1 MKPNYRI
8 VNLVTILAVLGAAY
22 LVYYVLSA
30 REAARLAKI
39 EDEMASLT
47 VVDEG
52 PSAQLLNAAGVQLF
66 LHTGEAWKAG
76 ETSRAQG
83 RMITKVIFTTPESI
97 TETNVNACDKFLT
110 LSYVSCF
117 DVPLTKDQL
126 RVLSRLRK
134 GALDL
139 NYTGIDDEAL
149 RSLDASQPLTA
160 LLLNGTRVT
169 DEGMA
174 KVASMP
180 ALATLTLYDT
190 SISDQGLD
198 HLAAVKTLKILD
210 VQRTQVTLAG
220 VDRFRQ
226 ALPTCLV
233 YYDPY

>member
-8 VNLVTILAVLGAAY
+8 VNLVTILAVLGVAY

-52 PSAQLLNAAGVQLF
+52 PSAQMLNAAGVRMVLNN
-66 LHTGEAWKAG
+66 GEDWKAG
-76 ETSRAQG
+76 VPYREQG
-83 RMITKVIFTTPESI
+83 RLINKVIFTSPESI
-97 TETNVNACDKFLT
+97 TETNVNACDKFLM

-117 DVPLTKDQL
+117 DLPLNKDQL
-126 RVLSRLRK
+126 KVLSRLRK

-139 NYTGIDDEAL
+139 NYTGINDEDL

-174 KVASMP
+174 NVANMP
-180 ALATLTLYDT
+180 VLATLTLYDT

-198 HLAAVKTLKILD
+198 RLAAAISLKTLD

-226 ALPTCLV
+226 ALPTCRV
-233 YYDPY
+233 YHDPY